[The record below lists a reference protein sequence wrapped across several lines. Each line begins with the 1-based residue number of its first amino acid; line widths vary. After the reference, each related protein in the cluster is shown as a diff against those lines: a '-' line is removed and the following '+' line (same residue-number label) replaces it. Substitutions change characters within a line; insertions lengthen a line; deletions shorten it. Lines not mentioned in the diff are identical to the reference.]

1 MVKIELISMQHI
13 RNREEYIKFLEDY
26 MFISEANRPM
36 GGSSYKLPFLA
47 ESIKDY
53 RGKRRS
59 ISPGLRIF
67 AIIFNII
74 LTSVMMGIAM
84 IWGINEVLKF
94 EVPFSLRNI
103 AIVTSLFL
111 IAKIKIGLFQE
122 K

>member
-1 MVKIELISMQHI
+1 MQSI
-13 RNREEYIKFLEDY
+13 RNQEEYIKFLEDY

-36 GGSSYKLPFLA
+36 GGSSYKLPSLA

-53 RGKRRS
+53 RAKRRS

-67 AIIFNII
+67 AIIFNVI
-74 LTSVMMGIAM
+74 LTSMMMAIAM

-94 EVPFSLRNI
+94 NVQFSLGNI
-103 AIVTSLFL
+103 AIVSSLFL
-111 IAKIKIGLFQE
+111 IGKTKIGLFRE

>member
-1 MVKIELISMQHI
+1 MQTI
-13 RNREEYIKFLEDY
+13 KNQKEYIKYLEDY
-26 MFISEANRPM
+26 MFISEANRPF

-111 IAKIKIGLFQE
+111 IAKTKIGLFQE